1 MEWLTEALNS
11 IYAYFSELDL
21 WIGLGQTIL
30 KIIAIIILAYSFKNI
45 GYKVIDGV
53 FKDKKHISL
62 NNKTDGKREQTLNN
76 LSKSILS
83 YFIMFLVIMI
93 ILDIFNVPIRT
104 MLAGAGVAGI
114 AIGFGAQN
122 LIRDVIAGF
131 FIIFENQ
138 FSVGD
143 YIEIGEIEGDV
154 VMIGMRNTTLRSYF
168 GQTYIIPNGYIEV
181 LTNYSSSNGFA
192 MVEINI
198 PYESDILSVEKL
210 VAKTLVVLPEKYHD
224 IFVGMPEIDG
234 VQALELSNYI
244 LRVRAETLPVMQWEG
259 ARIIR
264 KEVKEKLFE
273 QGIEIPSPR
282 MVVYAQDNTKEKE
295 M

>member
-11 IYAYFSELDL
+11 IYAYFTEPDL

-154 VMIGMRNTTLRSYF
+154 VMIGMRNTKLRSYF

-210 VAKTLVVLPEKYHD
+210 VAKTLVALPEKHD
-224 IFVGMPEIDG
+224 IFVGMPEING

-282 MVVYAQDNTKEKE
+282 MVVYSQDNPKEKE
-295 M
+295 V

>member
-1 MEWLTEALNS
+1 MDWLTEALNS
-11 IYAYFSELDL
+11 VYGYLTEPDL

-45 GYKVIDGV
+45 GYKVIDSV

-143 YIEIGEIEGDV
+143 YIEVGEIEGDV

-210 VAKTLVVLPEKYHD
+210 VAKTLVALPEKHD
-224 IFVGMPEIDG
+224 IFVGMPEING

-282 MVVYAQDNTKEKE
+282 MVVYSQDNPKEKE
-295 M
+295 V

>member
-1 MEWLTEALNS
+1 
-11 IYAYFSELDL
+11 
-21 WIGLGQTIL
+21 
-30 KIIAIIILAYSFKNI
+30 
-45 GYKVIDGV
+45 
-53 FKDKKHISL
+53 
-62 NNKTDGKREQTLNN
+62 
-76 LSKSILS
+76 
-83 YFIMFLVIMI
+83 
-93 ILDIFNVPIRT
+93 
-104 MLAGAGVAGI
+104 
-114 AIGFGAQN
+114 
-122 LIRDVIAGF
+122 
-131 FIIFENQ
+131 
-138 FSVGD
+138 
-143 YIEIGEIEGDV
+143 
-154 VMIGMRNTTLRSYF
+154 
-168 GQTYIIPNGYIEV
+168 
-181 LTNYSSSNGFA
+181 

-282 MVVYAQDNTKEKE
+282 SEERRVGKECRTRWWACT
-295 M
+295 

>member
-62 NNKTDGKREQTLNN
+62 NNKTDGKRGQTLNN

-93 ILDIFNVPIRT
+93 VVDIFNVPIRT
-104 MLAGAGVAGI
+104 MLAGAGVAVI

-131 FIIFENQ
+131 VIILANKYSE
-138 FSVGD
+138 GD

-259 ARIIR
+259 ARIIL

-282 MVVYAQDNTKEKE
+282 MVVYSQDNTKEKE
-295 M
+295 V